1 VIKMEG
7 GGSGSL
13 GKVRGAY
20 EGYTSTLASSCPSSL
35 LPGKQLCPST
45 HARLHKVLSYL
56 TDKATGPRGH
66 SLKALKQGAMI
77 SPSAFK
83 LLFSGIRHNKK
94 SD

>member
-1 VIKMEG
+1 MIKMEG

-56 TDKATGPRGH
+56 TDRAKGPFIESFEAGSH
-66 SLKALKQGAMI
+66 DK
-77 SPSAFK
+77 PFC
-83 LLFSGIRHNKK
+83 F
-94 SD
+94 